1 MVNDVKS
8 IRKNFY
14 FTEENSKKLDLI
26 VDYLQE
32 KSHLGEGRN
41 VSQSIMILI
50 EFFYYFMIE
59 TADPSLNY
67 HQRFTQLSDRHQS
80 MIDEVKK
87 ENRQLKRQ
95 LDQLTYLAL
104 ANFHAANNPNW
115 QAEELES
122 VESSYD
128 FEQKQLLDRIAELIK
143 EDKDRGQ
150 TQKHSHK
157 SN

>member
-14 FTEENSKKLDLI
+14 FTEENNKKLDLI

-41 VSQSIMILI
+41 LSQSIMILI

-87 ENRQLKRQ
+87 
-95 LDQLTYLAL
+95 
-104 ANFHAANNPNW
+104 
-115 QAEELES
+115 
-122 VESSYD
+122 
-128 FEQKQLLDRIAELIK
+128 RIVSLNVNLI
-143 EDKDRGQ
+143 
-150 TQKHSHK
+150 
-157 SN
+157 N

>member
-26 VDYLQE
+26 VDYLQN

-95 LDQLTYLAL
+95 L
-104 ANFHAANNPNW
+104 AANNPNW

-128 FEQKQLLDRIAELIK
+128 LEQKQLLDRIAELIK

>member
-14 FTEENSKKLDLI
+14 FTEENNKKLDLI

-41 VSQSIMILI
+41 LSQSIMILI

-67 HQRFTQLSDRHQS
+67 HQRFTQLSDRH
-80 MIDEVKK
+80 
-87 ENRQLKRQ
+87 QLKRQ

-128 FEQKQLLDRIAELIK
+128 LEQKQLLDRIAELIK

-157 SN
+157 FN

>member
-1 MVNDVKS
+1 MAKT
-8 IRKNFY
+8 IRLAAPLQ
-14 FTEENSKKLDLI
+14 TDSI
-26 VDYLQE
+26 VD
-32 KSHLGEGRN
+32 GEGIRTVIWTQGCSHN
-41 VSQSIMILI
+41 CLGCHNP
-50 EFFYYFMIE
+50 E
-59 TADPSLNY
+59 THDFNGGYLV
-67 HQRFTQLSDRHQS
+67 D
-80 MIDEVKK
+80 IDEVKK

-128 FEQKQLLDRIAELIK
+128 LEQKQLLDRIAELIK

>member
-1 MVNDVKS
+1 
-8 IRKNFY
+8 
-14 FTEENSKKLDLI
+14 
-26 VDYLQE
+26 
-32 KSHLGEGRN
+32 
-41 VSQSIMILI
+41 
-50 EFFYYFMIE
+50 
-59 TADPSLNY
+59 
-67 HQRFTQLSDRHQS
+67 

-128 FEQKQLLDRIAELIK
+128 LEQKQLLDRIAELIK